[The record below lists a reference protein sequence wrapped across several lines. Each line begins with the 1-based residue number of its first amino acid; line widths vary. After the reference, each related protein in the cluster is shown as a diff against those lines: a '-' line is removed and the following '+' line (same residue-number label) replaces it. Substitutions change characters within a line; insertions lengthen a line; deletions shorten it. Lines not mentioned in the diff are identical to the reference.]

1 MAVRFKWSA
10 LREGR
15 WYEHVT
21 RFVLGGMVTVLA
33 GAVAEHFGPATG
45 GLFLA
50 FPAIFCASATLI
62 EKHERKRKREHGL
75 RGHRRGTDAAALD
88 AAGAVLGSFGL
99 AAFGVAVWGLAPSFG
114 FAALLLG
121 ALAWILVSVTLWR
134 LLRG

>member
-1 MAVRFKWSA
+1 MAVRINWSA

-15 WYEHVT
+15 WYEYLA
-21 RFVLGGMVTVLA
+21 RFALGGLATVMA
-33 GAVAEHFGPATG
+33 GAVARYFGPETG

-62 EKHERKRKREHGL
+62 EKHERQRKRERGL
-75 RGHRRGTDAAALD
+75 HGHRRGTDAAALD
-88 AAGAVLGSFGL
+88 AAGAVLGSCGL
-99 AAFGVAVWGLAPSFG
+99 AAFGLVVWGLAPSLG

-121 ALAWILVSVTLWR
+121 VLAWIGVSMVLWR